1 MPTASLDSSAWLS
14 RPSTITRIFPLILSK
29 CVSFPKANDLIWYHY
44 FVCFCSYWNILP
56 LPPLPMYVLSIHQKK
71 NPFTAPI
78 CWKTLKTLIFSL
90 YLQSNYAKNA
100 MFKLPSH
107 SMVSGGYMLL
117 KAERWNLIWIGA
129 DIKGYER
136 NLQGLQEI
144 IKMYRFNQ
152 AVIHS
157 YAT

>member
-1 MPTASLDSSAWLS
+1 
-14 RPSTITRIFPLILSK
+14 
-29 CVSFPKANDLIWYHY
+29 
-44 FVCFCSYWNILP
+44 
-56 LPPLPMYVLSIHQKK
+56 
-71 NPFTAPI
+71 
-78 CWKTLKTLIFSL
+78 
-90 YLQSNYAKNA
+90 
-100 MFKLPSH
+100 
-107 SMVSGGYMLL
+107 MLL

-157 YAT
+157 YVT

>member
-1 MPTASLDSSAWLS
+1 
-14 RPSTITRIFPLILSK
+14 
-29 CVSFPKANDLIWYHY
+29 
-44 FVCFCSYWNILP
+44 
-56 LPPLPMYVLSIHQKK
+56 
-71 NPFTAPI
+71 
-78 CWKTLKTLIFSL
+78 
-90 YLQSNYAKNA
+90 

-157 YAT
+157 YVT

>member
-1 MPTASLDSSAWLS
+1 
-14 RPSTITRIFPLILSK
+14 
-29 CVSFPKANDLIWYHY
+29 
-44 FVCFCSYWNILP
+44 
-56 LPPLPMYVLSIHQKK
+56 
-71 NPFTAPI
+71 
-78 CWKTLKTLIFSL
+78 
-90 YLQSNYAKNA
+90 

-107 SMVSGGYMLL
+107 SMVLGPGSYMLL

-157 YAT
+157 